1 MPQKHNPVLSV
12 LIRRAA
18 MTTPMLGATL
28 HLAAAQQ
35 VDERADGAW
44 HAEWATL
51 RDLVRRTLVAASHA
65 FDLVADL
72 QVDRGRMAA
81 TLHGAREQVGA
92 EQWSHGRARR
102 PARRRSPTSASP
114 PSSSTPSSSAPR

>member
-1 MPQKHNPVLSV
+1 
-12 LIRRAA
+12 

-35 VDERADGAW
+35 DDERAGGSW
-44 HAEWATL
+44 HAEWTTL
-51 RDLVRRTLVAASHA
+51 RDLVRRTLVAASHT

-72 QVDRGRMAA
+72 QVDRGRMAE

-92 EQWSHGRARR
+92 EQWSMAELAGKVPSFAYLGIAPELVDSVLERAKVTLTEA
-102 PARRRSPTSASP
+102 PVETP
-114 PSSSTPSSSAPR
+114 P